1 MQDDGRLCG
10 MRSEQSEVR
19 VYETGFFKGLRRH
32 QPETAEIPQNA
43 GNWRR

>member
-10 MRSEQSEVR
+10 VRSEQSEAR
-19 VYETGFFKGLRRH
+19 ADETGFFKGLRRH